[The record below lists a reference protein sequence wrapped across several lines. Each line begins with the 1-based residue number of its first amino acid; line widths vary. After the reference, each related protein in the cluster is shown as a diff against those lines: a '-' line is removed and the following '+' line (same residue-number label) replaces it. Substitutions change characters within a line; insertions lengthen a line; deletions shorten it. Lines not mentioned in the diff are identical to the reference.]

1 MILISGCAT
10 KNAFSEFNLKDSEQ
24 KAIENTRCSKITS
37 ENVVGGIFSAV
48 YLNNIYENMNKE
60 HKMFYISIYI
70 KENNNDF
77 NVTLNNEA
85 PIQIQKLPVL
95 NKYSHLLPNK
105 NEWTQNYLVTFKST
119 PNSDINLSID
129 SGQYSSGPLSY
140 AKDQQ

>member
-10 KNAFSEFNLKDSEQ
+10 KNAFSEFNLEDSEQ
-24 KAIENTRCSKITS
+24 KAIENTRCAKITS
-37 ENVVGGIFSAV
+37 EDVVGGIFSAV
-48 YLNNIYENMNKE
+48 YLNNIYENMDKE

-70 KENNNDF
+70 KEKIDGF

-85 PIQIQKLPVL
+85 PVKSEKLPSL

-105 NEWTQNYLVTFKST
+105 NEWSQNYLVTFKST

-129 SGQYSSGPLSY
+129 SGQYSSGLLNY